1 MLKCCL
7 HTSHLRFVDE
17 NLKCHVCVGAICV
30 NKTSVTFSAQE
41 CVCGGAWGGWG
52 GWFYFFF
59 FFVSNATAV
68 SNLPAIFFWASKAPK
83 MTATSH
89 MGFSTRLWGLITR
102 SSKPSSGF
110 GASISP
116 ELVSA
121 SRPKFL
127 LTPTFK
133 VYFIAAY

>member
-17 NLKCHVCVGAICV
+17 NLRCHVCVEAICV

-41 CVCGGAWGGWG
+41 GGRI
-52 GWFYFFF
+52 FFF
-59 FFVSNATAV
+59 FLVSNAAAV

-89 MGFSTRLWGLITR
+89 MGFSTRQWGLITR
-102 SSKPSSGF
+102 GSKPSSGF
-110 GASISP
+110 GGSISP
-116 ELVSA
+116 ALLS
-121 SRPKFL
+121 SLRPNFL
-127 LTPTFK
+127 LTPAFK
-133 VYFIAAY
+133 VYFIAV

>member
-7 HTSHLRFVDE
+7 HTSHLQFVDE

-30 NKTSVTFSAQE
+30 NKSSLTFSARE
-41 CVCGGAWGGWG
+41 CVGGRGVI
-52 GWFYFFF
+52 F

-83 MTATSH
+83 KTATSH
-89 MGFSTRLWGLITR
+89 MGFLTRLWGLITR
-102 SSKPSSGF
+102 ASKPSSRF
-110 GASISP
+110 RASISP

-121 SRPKFL
+121 LHPKFL

-133 VYFIAAY
+133 VYFTAAY

>member
-7 HTSHLRFVDE
+7 HTSHLQFVDE

-30 NKTSVTFSAQE
+30 NKSSLTFSALE
-41 CVCGGAWGGWG
+41 CVEGGGGG
-52 GWFYFFF
+52 GGGDFFF
-59 FFVSNATAV
+59 FFSNATAV

-89 MGFSTRLWGLITR
+89 MGFLTQLWGLITR
-102 SSKPSSGF
+102 ASKPSSRF
-110 GASISP
+110 RASISP

-121 SRPKFL
+121 LHPKFL

-133 VYFIAAY
+133 VYFTAAY